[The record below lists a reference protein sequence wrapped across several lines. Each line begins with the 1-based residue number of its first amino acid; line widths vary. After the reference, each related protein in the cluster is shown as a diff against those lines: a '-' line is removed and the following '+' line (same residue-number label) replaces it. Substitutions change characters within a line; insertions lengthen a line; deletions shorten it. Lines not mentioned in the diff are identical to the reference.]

1 MLPKA
6 HSTRPAATEHGVAS
20 ANGFT
25 IHWGRTLLA
34 LGLLLGVL
42 GALIT
47 AALAYFGVLAWAVLT
62 IFATVALISLV
73 TLRAAAVVR
82 RRAKRRARVQ
92 RAFDAAMGP
101 HGEDSS
107 DHSRA
112 VVSAAE
118 PDASSAQAQAPF
130 DVREGEPQP
139 QQQPAQHAPLAERF
153 TAAYSSWQP
162 REVPKPKYVVAEKVE
177 RAEPEPLAKP
187 QDPVPSADT
196 AEACGG
202 RRRGP

>member
-1 MLPKA
+1 MP
-6 HSTRPAATEHGVAS
+6 G
-20 ANGFT
+20 
-25 IHWGRTLLA
+25 
-34 LGLLLGVL
+34 
-42 GALIT
+42 
-47 AALAYFGVLAWAVLT
+47 
-62 IFATVALISLV
+62 
-73 TLRAAAVVR
+73 
-82 RRAKRRARVQ
+82 VQ

-139 QQQPAQHAPLAERF
+139 QQQPAQHAPLAERP
-153 TAAYSSWQP
+153 AGAGPSWQP

-196 AEACGG
+196 KLKPAAGGGAVPEAAEPTREKRPSSMDLDKVLA
-202 RRRGP
+202 RRRA